1 MYAVIT
7 VSVRRR
13 PRAARPAQHA
23 APRLAEV
30 LLIDHSSS
38 MVNPPSRL
46 AAAREAAAAALDRI
60 PDGARFAVV
69 AGRDRAAMIYPQRFG
84 LAVADARSRA
94 DARIALHACTPGGG
108 TAMGTW
114 LEMARLLFRELRDVP
129 GKDAFVRHALLLTD
143 GRNEPGY
150 ESQDKLRERV
160 ETCASEPS
168 EFTCD
173 AVGIGDAWDTDELL
187 LITREL
193 GGRAS
198 AVGDLTRLS
207 GEFAALTERAAERDI
222 TGLRLR
228 LHHRADVT
236 LHSFEQVHPTRLA
249 LRPVHVDMSAV
260 ESGAGGPIEEY
271 ATAAWGEE
279 TRDYLVCVSA
289 PYRPG
294 QLGKVLFLTEVEV
307 DVAGP
312 GADDI
317 ELPESAAVLMRWSD
331 EADLYSRLDP
341 RVAHYLH
348 EEELHRTFEQ
358 GCTALRTGDRAAAEA
373 HFARSWTLATRT
385 GDTAMQ
391 DQLRKLV
398 DVHSGAAGPAV
409 RLRPVIE
416 RFDIEAARIQA
427 STSVLPAVE
436 QDR

>member
-13 PRAARPAQHA
+13 PRAARPVPDA

-69 AGRDRAAMIYPQRFG
+69 AGRDRAAMIYPRKFG

-94 DARIALHACTPGGG
+94 DATVALHACTPGGG

-114 LEMARLLFRELRDVP
+114 LERARLLFRELRDVP
-129 GKDAFVRHALLLTD
+129 GKDTFVRHALLLTD

-150 ESQDKLRERV
+150 ESRDELRERV
-160 ETCASEPS
+160 GTCAS

-173 AVGIGDAWDTDELL
+173 AVGIGDTWDTDELL
-187 LITREL
+187 LITGEL

-198 AVGDLTRLS
+198 AVGDLARLS
-207 GEFAALTERAAERDI
+207 GEFAALTERAVERDI

-236 LHSFEQVHPTRLA
+236 LHSFEQVHPTRVA
-249 LRPVHVDMSAV
+249 LRPVHVDVSAV

-271 ATAAWGEE
+271 ATGAWREE
-279 TRDYLVCVSA
+279 TRDYLLCVSA
-289 PYRPG
+289 PYRAD
-294 QLGKVLFLTEVEV
+294 QLGKALFLTEVEV
-307 DVAGP
+307 DVTGP
-312 GADDI
+312 ARDEI
-317 ELPESAAVLMRWSD
+317 ELPEPAAVLMRWSD
-331 EADLYSRLDP
+331 AADLYSRLDP

-358 GCTALRTGDRAAAEA
+358 GCAALRRGDTAAAEA

-391 DQLRKLV
+391 DHLRKLV
-398 DVHSGAAGPAV
+398 DVRRGAEGPSV

-427 STSVLPAVE
+427 STSVLPTGE
-436 QDR
+436 QDQ